1 MEVPNLETSTFGGP
15 KPGTST
21 FGGPKPGNFNV
32 WRSQTWKLQRLEVP
46 NLETSTFGGPKPGN
60 FNVWRSQTWKLQRL
74 EVPNLELQRLEV
86 PNLETSTFGGPKPGN
101 FNVWRS
107 QTWKLQRLE
116 VSNLQPDSV
125 LGHASFGGSWFDL
138 GRVLINFSSMLV
150 TASFRSH
157 WGVVLLRSTFA
168 GVDLFHACMPLLVFT
183 AHQNPPR
190 VGGRGVDNPKP

>member
-15 KPGTST
+15 KPGNFNVWRSQTWKLQHLEVPNLETST

-60 FNVWRSQTWKLQRL
+60 FNVWRSQTWKH
-74 EVPNLELQRLEV
+74 
-86 PNLETSTFGGPKPGN
+86 
-101 FNVWRS
+101 
-107 QTWKLQRLE
+107 QRLE

-168 GVDLFHACMPLLVFT
+168 ACWSLQAFAPT
-183 AHQNPPR
+183 
-190 VGGRGVDNPKP
+190 GG